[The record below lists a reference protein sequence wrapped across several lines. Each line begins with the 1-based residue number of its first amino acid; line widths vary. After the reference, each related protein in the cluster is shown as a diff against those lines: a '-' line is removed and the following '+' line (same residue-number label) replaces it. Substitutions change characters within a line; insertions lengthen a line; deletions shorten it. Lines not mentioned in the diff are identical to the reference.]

1 MKWRFGQLAEVR
13 PIRAGTARFAR
24 QNAKTVPGMPR
35 ITQLPGLKR
44 DTVGF
49 LWRDCTIRRRHTTV
63 L

>member
-1 MKWRFGQLAEVR
+1 MKWRFRQFAEVR
-13 PIRAGTARFAR
+13 SIRAGTARFAR

-35 ITQLPGLKR
+35 ITQMPGLKR

-49 LWRDCTIRRRHTTV
+49 LWRDCTTRRRHTRE